1 MFCVPWQKYKTFS
14 QNACGSYRNNLILL
28 YLVLMFKDLRIMRL
42 LATTLVLLSLLSS
55 CGSDKED
62 MCLFPLKG
70 AENVNPDTRL
80 VLTFNEVPVVGDSGM
95 IRVFDAVSG
104 EQVDSLDMSVPAG
117 PTERRTYGP
126 ECDYTKVPYDYSRTV
141 MPTNRNTRPGTP
153 SGTAEP
159 TPPDYQL
166 NIIGG
171 FTDAFHFY
179 PIIVKDLPSQ

>member
-1 MFCVPWQKYKTFS
+1 
-14 QNACGSYRNNLILL
+14 
-28 YLVLMFKDLRIMRL
+28 MRL

-104 EQVDSLDMSVPAG
+104 EQD
-117 PTERRTYGP
+117 
-126 ECDYTKVPYDYSRTV
+126 
-141 MPTNRNTRPGTP
+141 
-153 SGTAEP
+153 
-159 TPPDYQL
+159 
-166 NIIGG
+166 
-171 FTDAFHFY
+171 
-179 PIIVKDLPSQ
+179 

>member
-1 MFCVPWQKYKTFS
+1 
-14 QNACGSYRNNLILL
+14 
-28 YLVLMFKDLRIMRL
+28 MRL

-104 EQVDSLDMSVPAG
+104 EQKCDKEVDTAVSELGSGVKPAN
-117 PTERRTYGP
+117 
-126 ECDYTKVPYDYSRTV
+126 S
-141 MPTNRNTRPGTP
+141 
-153 SGTAEP
+153 
-159 TPPDYQL
+159 
-166 NIIGG
+166 
-171 FTDAFHFY
+171 
-179 PIIVKDLPSQ
+179 IV